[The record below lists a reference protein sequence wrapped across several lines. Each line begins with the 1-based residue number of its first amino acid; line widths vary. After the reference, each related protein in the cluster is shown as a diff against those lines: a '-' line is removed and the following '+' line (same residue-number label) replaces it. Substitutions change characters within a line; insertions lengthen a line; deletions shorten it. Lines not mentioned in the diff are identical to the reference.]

1 MENQRVGSRLASQR
15 IEVRLRPDEK
25 ATLTKAAGLQHQK
38 VADLVR
44 DSALERAERV
54 IQEQTT
60 MFVPEQYFQEL
71 LAALD
76 TPVTANAALR
86 RAMAAA
92 AGSNSR

>member
-1 MENQRVGSRLASQR
+1 MKNQSGALIVASQR
-15 IEVRLRPDEK
+15 IEVRLRPEEK
-25 ATLTKAAGLQHQK
+25 AILTKAAELQHRK

-60 MFVPEQYFQEL
+60 MFVPEDYFQEL

-92 AGSNSR
+92 AGSDSH

>member
-1 MENQRVGSRLASQR
+1 MDNQRGESRVASQR
-15 IEVRLRPDEK
+15 IEVRLRPDQK
-25 ATLTKAAGLQHQK
+25 ATLTRAAELQHQK

-54 IQEQTT
+54 IREQTT
-60 MFVPEQYFQEL
+60 MFVPEHYFQEVL
-71 LAALD
+71 VALD

-92 AGSNSR
+92 AGFDSR